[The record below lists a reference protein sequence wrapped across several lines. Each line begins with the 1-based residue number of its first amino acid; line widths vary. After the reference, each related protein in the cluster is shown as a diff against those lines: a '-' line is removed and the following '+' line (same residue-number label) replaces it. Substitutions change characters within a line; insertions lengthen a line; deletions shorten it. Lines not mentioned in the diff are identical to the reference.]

1 MMPLLDVK
9 DVQAGYGDMR
19 VLHGLSLHIGPQ
31 ESIGLFGPNGH
42 GKTTLLK
49 TISSLVRP
57 TAGSITF
64 DGTDIT
70 GRKPP
75 AIVEAGLI
83 HAPQGNTLFGNM
95 RIAETLELAA
105 FSKRASTGA
114 QRRLDEVYA
123 LFPRLAERKTQ
134 LAKTLSGGE
143 RQMLSIG
150 CALMCA
156 PRLLMLD
163 EPTLGLS
170 PRLKEEL
177 GAAIGEIS
185 KSGVPLIVVEQ
196 DIEFLLSLTDRLY
209 LVEHGVVVREIDR
222 ASAPDHEEVMRL
234 YFGEGGTH

>member
-1 MMPLLDVK
+1 MTALLDVR

-19 VLHGLSLHIGPQ
+19 VLHGLSLHIGAE

-83 HAPQGNTLFGNM
+83 HAPQGNTLFGSM

-105 FSKRASTGA
+105 FSKRASNGA
-114 QRRLDEVYA
+114 QKRLDEVYA

-222 ASAPDHEEVMRL
+222 ANAPDHEEVMRL

>member
-1 MMPLLDVK
+1 MTPLLDVK

-19 VLHGLSLHIGPQ
+19 VLHGLSLHIGAE

-64 DGTDIT
+64 DGVDIT

-105 FSKRASTGA
+105 FSKRASNGA
-114 QRRLDEVYA
+114 QKRLDEVYA

-185 KSGVPLIVVEQ
+185 RSGVPLIVVEQ

-209 LVEHGVVVREIDR
+209 LVEHGAVVREIDR

>member
-1 MMPLLDVK
+1 MTRLLDVR
-9 DVQAGYGDMR
+9 DIEAGYGGMR
-19 VLHGLSLHIGPQ
+19 VLHGLSIHIDDG

-42 GKTTLLK
+42 GKSTLLK
-49 TISSLVRP
+49 AISGLMRP
-57 TAGSITF
+57 SSGTITF

-70 GRKPP
+70 GRRPP

-83 HAPQGNTLFGNM
+83 HAPQGNTLFGDM

-105 FSKRASTGA
+105 FSRRAGAGAAKR
-114 QRRLDEVYA
+114 LEEVYA
-123 LFPRLAERKTQ
+123 LFPRLAERRSQ

-177 GAAIGEIS
+177 AAAIAEICRR
-185 KSGVPLIVVEQ
+185 GVPLVVVEQ
-196 DIEFLLSLTDRLY
+196 DIEFLLSLTSRLY
-209 LVEHGVVVREIDR
+209 LVEHGTVVREIDR
-222 ASAPDHEEVMRL
+222 DNAPDHAEVMRL
-234 YFGEGGTH
+234 YFGEEGTH

>member
-1 MMPLLDVK
+1 MARLLDIVK
-9 DVQAGYGDMR
+9 VDAGYGAIR
-19 VLHGLSLHIGPQ
+19 VLRDISVHIDEG

-42 GKTTLLK
+42 GKTTLLR
-49 TISSLVRP
+49 TVSGLLQP
-57 TAGSITF
+57 TGGAITF
-64 DGTDIT
+64 DGNDIAA
-70 GRKPP
+70 RRPS

-105 FSKRASTGA
+105 FTRRARA
-114 QRRLDEVYA
+114 EAARRIDEVYT
-123 LFPRLAERKTQ
+123 LFPRLAERKSQ

-177 GAAIGEIS
+177 AGAIAKIS
-185 KSGVPLIVVEQ
+185 KTGVPLIVVEQ
-196 DIEFLLSLTDRLY
+196 DVEFLLSLTDRLY
-209 LVEHGVVVREIDR
+209 LIEHGEVVREINR
-222 ASAPDHEEVMRL
+222 QNAPDHEEVMRL
-234 YFGEGGTH
+234 YFGAEGGH

>member
-1 MMPLLDVK
+1 MTRLLDVR
-9 DVQAGYGDMR
+9 DIRAGYGDMR
-19 VLHGLSLHIGPQ
+19 VLHGLTLHIDKG

-42 GKTTLLK
+42 GKSTLLK
-49 TISSLVRP
+49 TISGLIKP
-57 TAGSITF
+57 TEGSITF
-64 DGTDIT
+64 DGADIT

-75 AIVEAGLI
+75 VIVAAGLI

-105 FSKRASTGA
+105 FSKRASDGA
-114 QRRLDEVYA
+114 GKRLDEVYA

-177 GAAIGEIS
+177 AVAISAIS
-185 KSGVPLIVVEQ
+185 RTGVPLIVVEQ

-209 LVEHGVVVREIDR
+209 LVEHGAVVREIDR
-222 ASAPDHEEVMRL
+222 NNAPDHAEVMRL
-234 YFGEGGTH
+234 YFGEEGTH

>member
-105 FSKRASTGA
+105 FSKRASNGA
-114 QRRLDEVYA
+114 EKRLDEVYA

-163 EPTLGLS
+163 EPTLG
-170 PRLKEEL
+170 
-177 GAAIGEIS
+177 
-185 KSGVPLIVVEQ
+185 
-196 DIEFLLSLTDRLY
+196 
-209 LVEHGVVVREIDR
+209 
-222 ASAPDHEEVMRL
+222 
-234 YFGEGGTH
+234 

>member
-114 QRRLDEVYA
+114 QRRLDDVYA

>member
-1 MMPLLDVK
+1 MTRLLDVK
-9 DVQAGYGDMR
+9 DIKAGYGDMR
-19 VLHGLSLHIGPQ
+19 VLHGLSIHVDKG

-42 GKTTLLK
+42 GKSTLLK
-49 TISSLVRP
+49 LISGLLKP
-57 TAGSITF
+57 TEGSIAF
-64 DGTDIT
+64 DGADIT

-105 FSKRASTGA
+105 FSKRASAGA
-114 QRRLDEVYA
+114 DKRLGEVYE

-134 LAKTLSGGE
+134 LARTLSGGE

-177 GAAIGEIS
+177 AAAISAIS
-185 KSGVPLIVVEQ
+185 RSGVPLVVVEQ
-196 DIEFLLSLTDRLY
+196 DIEFLLSLTDRLC
-209 LVEHGVVVREIDR
+209 LVEHGTVVREIDR
-222 ASAPDHEEVMRL
+222 NNAPDHAEVMRL
-234 YFGEGGTH
+234 YFGEEGTH

>member
-105 FSKRASTGA
+105 FSNRASNGA
-114 QRRLDEVYA
+114 EKRLDEVYA

-185 KSGVPLIVVEQ
+185 KRGVPLIVVEQ

-209 LVEHGVVVREIDR
+209 LVEHGVVIREIDR
-222 ASAPDHEEVMRL
+222 ASAPDHQEVMRL